1 MPCEVVDGDLH
12 RAHGLRAAGARAGPG
27 APEAARRSAARAAQ
41 QHRWV
46 AAGRALPA
54 HGAASRHMSRRPAG
68 FPPSRRLLVR
78 DRLIGWRRMQGMGRR
93 RPVSGCEPRGP
104 RRERRR
110 AFRLFK
116 QSIIAFSSN
125 ASGWSKLYAARPRPP
140 LSAQQPAPATGNDGC
155 RVASRYRQPSLGCAG
170 SGTRPGECARRA
182 RVQAGS
188 TVGRAGVAHRS
199 RLLSRCSSGRG
210 RSCPG

>member
-1 MPCEVVDGDLH
+1 MGISTARMACAPPA
-12 RAHGLRAAGARAGPG
+12 RGLGPERLWPRAGAQRGRRSSTGGWRAG
-27 APEAARRSAARAAQ
+27 
-41 QHRWV
+41 H
-46 AAGRALPA
+46 ALPA

-140 LSAQQPAPATGNDGC
+140 LSAQQPA
-155 RVASRYRQPSLGCAG
+155 
-170 SGTRPGECARRA
+170 ARNRE
-182 RVQAGS
+182 RW
-188 TVGRAGVAHRS
+188 
-199 RLLSRCSSGRG
+199 LSRRFALPAAQPRVRRVGHEAGGVR
-210 RSCPG
+210 